1 MRSFQ
6 TVKSETIYQGKVF
19 DVRQDQVRLPNGNLA
34 NLDIV
39 EHSGAVTLLPVD
51 NDRQMWFVRQ
61 YRHQERLM
69 EDNLEQFHTESI
81 PDAIEPWR
89 RFSWLNLCGILKIE
103 GQGLSRSVPA
113 GRLLRCNLAL
123 DLPPADVFSKV
134 FNQVMARGSNSRRPQ
149 TSQIQ
154 AGKLGTVTS
163 SPFSQVKYVMCFSRM
178 TPAEH
183 SGQGAKDPE
192 SSS

>member
-61 YRHQERLM
+61 YRHPARAEL
-69 EDNLEQFHTESI
+69 
-81 PDAIEPWR
+81 IE
-89 RFSWLNLCGILKIE
+89 L
-103 GQGLSRSVPA
+103 PA
-113 GRLLRCNLAL
+113 G
-123 DLPPADVFSKV
+123 
-134 FNQVMARGSNSRRPQ
+134 VMEQGETPEACAHREIREEHDAGCGGHHRRATATLGGGSDRRRAQAHRSR
-149 TSQIQ
+149 
-154 AGKLGTVTS
+154 VT
-163 SPFSQVKYVMCFSRM
+163 RR
-178 TPAEH
+178 H
-183 SGQGAKDPE
+183 
-192 SSS
+192 